1 MERRKIMLIGVDP
14 HHVQERR
21 FRAAGY
27 EVVCAPNRES
37 GLDFARHH
45 RLDGAVIL
53 SHGSLLNVAEIIFN
67 LRDLCSA
74 IKIIILLPYGA
85 KTTGRFV
92 RQLLNH
98 PIQGSEIMTR
108 RQLQKQLPY
117 SRHFR

>member
-1 MERRKIMLIGVDP
+1 MLIGVDP

-37 GLDFARHH
+37 ALDFARHH

-53 SHGSLLNVAEIIFN
+53 SQSSLLNVAEIIFN
-67 LRDLCSA
+67 LKDLFPA
-74 IKIIILLPYGA
+74 IKIIILLQHGA
-85 KTTGRFV
+85 KTTSCFV

-108 RQLQKQLPY
+108 RQLQKQLLKEA
-117 SRHFR
+117 